1 MRRLFIV
8 TPLCLAWLFVAP
20 LESWAQRGR
29 TSRSGKAKVGQPA
42 PDFSLPV
49 LQGFKQIKK
58 KKGQKHRMI
67 KLSDLAKDRPVA
79 LIFGSYT

>member
-8 TPLCLAWLFVAP
+8 IPLCLAGLLLAP

-29 TSRSGKAKVGQPA
+29 TSRSGKAKVGKQA
-42 PDFSLPV
+42 PDFALPV
-49 LQGFKQIKK
+49 LQGFKQIKM

-67 KLSDLAKDRPVA
+67 KLSELARDRPVA